1 MKVFIA
7 PYDPD
12 WPKLFEH
19 EKARLTD
26 ALGGH
31 FVDIQHIGSTSVPG
45 LGAKPIIDILIAVR
59 TLAEADRFCIQPI
72 VALGYEYVKAFEA
85 ETPHRRY
92 FRKSDERGVRTH
104 HIHMVEINSQWWVDH
119 LLFRDYLRAN
129 PEARRAYEAHKRQ
142 LAERE
147 WNVSNDYAEAKTE
160 FILKMVGEARRWKEG
175 VGD

>member
-7 PYDPD
+7 PYDPN
-12 WPKLFEH
+12 WPKLFEQ
-19 EKARLTD
+19 EKARLAD
-26 ALGGH
+26 ALGEH

-45 LGAKPIIDILIAVR
+45 LGAKPILDIMIAVR
-59 TLAEADRFCIQPI
+59 TLAEADQFCIQPI
-72 VALGYEYVKAFEA
+72 VDLGYEYVKAFEA

-92 FRKSDERGVRTH
+92 FRKENADGVRTH
-104 HIHMVEINSQWWVDH
+104 HIHLVEINSQWWVDH

-129 PEARRAYEAHKRQ
+129 PKARRAYEAHKRQ

-147 WNVSNDYAEAKTE
+147 WRVSNDYAEAKTE

-175 VGD
+175 AGD